1 VEWLKTTLHCCSF
14 GSIFIDMR
22 SKTHLANLKVSA
34 LFAGIGGVELGLSR
48 SGHET
53 LLLCEWDPAAQ
64 SVLRHQ
70 FESIPLVGDVREL
83 KKLPKETEL
92 LTAGFPCQDLSQAGK
107 TVGITGGRSGLVDEV
122 FRLLGES
129 RTPHVLLENVPFM
142 LQLDKGAAMRHI
154 TDRLESLGY
163 SWAYRV
169 VDSRAFGLPQRRQRV
184 FLLASLEMKPEEILF
199 QDDSGEGEPS
209 DHRGRAC
216 GFYWTEGVRGL
227 GWAIDAVPTLKGG
240 STIGIPSPPAIW
252 FPDGMIATP
261 DIRDAERLQGFP
273 EDWTLPAATEGNRN
287 ARWKLVGNAVTVNA
301 AEWIGSCL
309 SRTPQPLKS
318 FPLPFDA
325 FRSWPKAAF
334 GSPENGKFEVSV
346 SMFPT
351 RTKRPSLEQFLRF
364 QPKPLSL
371 RAVSGFTGRLTAG
384 GLKFPQEFLD
394 DLLKHK
400 EKMSVTGQVVP
411 AN

>member
-1 VEWLKTTLHCCSF
+1 MEKRGQSP
-14 GSIFIDMR
+14 S
-22 SKTHLANLKVSA
+22 LKVSA

-48 SGHET
+48 LGHET
-53 LLLCEWDPAAQ
+53 LLLCEWDAVAQ
-64 SVLRHQ
+64 SVLKNQ
-70 FESIPLVGDVREL
+70 FPSIPLVGDVREL
-83 KKLPKETEL
+83 KALPKETEL

-122 FRLLGES
+122 FRLLEES
-129 RTPHVLLENVPFM
+129 RIPHLLLENVPFM
-142 LQLDKGAAMRHI
+142 LQLNKGAAMRHI
-154 TDRLESLGY
+154 TERLESLGY

-184 FLLASLEMKPEEILF
+184 FLLASLTMKPEEILF
-199 QDDSGEGEPS
+199 QDDAGEQEPS

-273 EDWTLPAATEGNRN
+273 ADWTLAAAIEGNRN
-287 ARWKLVGNAVTVNA
+287 ARWKLVGNAVTVNT

-309 SRTPQPLKS
+309 SRVPRALTS
-318 FPLPFDA
+318 FPLPFDT

-334 GSPENGKFEVSV
+334 GSPGNDSSEVSV
-346 SMFPT
+346 SMFPVTT
-351 RTKRPSLEQFLRF
+351 RRESLEQFL
-364 QPKPLSL
+364 QYEVKPLSL
-371 RAVSGFTGRLTAG
+371 RAVSGFTSRLTAG
-384 GLKFPQEFLD
+384 GLRFPNEFLD
-394 DLLKHK
+394 DLLKHR
-400 EKMSVTGQVVP
+400 EKMSATGQIAP

>member
-1 VEWLKTTLHCCSF
+1 MANEVPLK
-14 GSIFIDMR
+14 
-22 SKTHLANLKVSA
+22 NLKVTA
-34 LFAGIGGVELGLSR
+34 LFAGIGGVELGLGR

-53 LLLCEWDPAAQ
+53 ILLCEWDPSAQ
-64 SVLRHQ
+64 SVLRHY
-70 FESIPLVGDVREL
+70 FGSIPLVGDVREL
-83 KKLPKETEL
+83 DQLPKETEL

-122 FRLLGES
+122 FRLLEQNQ
-129 RTPHVLLENVPFM
+129 TPHVLLENVPFM

-154 TDRLESLGY
+154 TARLESLGY

-184 FLLASLEMKPEEILF
+184 FLLASRVMKPEELLF
-199 QDDSGEGEPS
+199 QEDKGEVEPT
-209 DHRGRAC
+209 DHNGRAC

-273 EDWTLPAATEGNRN
+273 TDWTLPAAIAGNRN

-301 AEWIGSCL
+301 AEWIGTCL
-309 SRTPQPLKS
+309 TKAPRPISSL
-318 FPLPFDA
+318 PLPFDA
-325 FRSWPKAAF
+325 FRSWPKAAY
-334 GSPENGKFEVSV
+334 GAPGKDRFEVEV
-346 SMFPT
+346 SMFPIYK
-351 RTKRPSLEQFLRF
+351 KRPSLERFLKFR
-364 QPKPLSL
+364 PVPLSH
-371 RAVSGFTGRLTAG
+371 RAVSGFTSRLCSG
-384 GLKFPQEFLD
+384 GLNYPHEFLD

-400 EKMSVTGQVVP
+400 ERMSASGQVMP
-411 AN
+411 AA

>member
-1 VEWLKTTLHCCSF
+1 MLQS
-14 GSIFIDMR
+14 SAMR
-22 SKTHLANLKVSA
+22 DESRRTQLKVSA
-34 LFAGIGGVELGLSR
+34 LFAGIGGVELGLGR
-48 SGHET
+48 NGHET
-53 LLLCEWDPAAQ
+53 VLLCEWDPAAQ

-83 KKLPKETEL
+83 QLLPKETDL
-92 LTAGFPCQDLSQAGK
+92 LTAGFPCQDLSQAGR
-107 TVGITGGRSGLVDEV
+107 TVGITGGRSGLVEEV
-122 FRLLGES
+122 FRLLEES

-154 TDRLESLGY
+154 TARLERLGY

-184 FLLASLEMKPEEILF
+184 FLLASLEMKPEELLF
-199 QDDSGEGEPS
+199 QEDAGDFEPS

-252 FPDGMIATP
+252 FPDGLIATP

-273 EDWTLPAATEGNRN
+273 TDWTLPAATAVNRN

-309 SRTPQPLKS
+309 TRQPRPLNLI
-318 FPLPFDA
+318 PLPFDA
-325 FRSWPKAAF
+325 FRSWPKAAYGSF
-334 GSPENGKFEVSV
+334 GNGMFEVPV
-346 SMFPT
+346 SMFPI
-351 RTKRPSLEQFLRF
+351 RKKRPSLERFLKF
-364 QPKPLSL
+364 KPSPLSL
-371 RAVSGFTGRLTAG
+371 RAVSGFTSRLTTG
-384 GLKFPQEFLD
+384 GLNFPNEFLD

-400 EKMSVTGQVVP
+400 QRMSVSGEVVP
-411 AN
+411 AK